1 MTSEPKVVMS
11 SPTPFVADLREII
24 QSCDP
29 PLGDLGA
36 NLDAYAGQR
45 TLVSDRPLG
54 RPPVAK
60 DSQAPV
66 VSWDIRVQHWVGLRP
81 RRPVS
86 TMAQVESHP

>member
-45 TLVSDRPLG
+45 TWLATG
-54 RPPVAK
+54 
-60 DSQAPV
+60 
-66 VSWDIRVQHWVGLRP
+66 HWVAHRS
-81 RRPVS
+81 RRTVKLPL
-86 TMAQVESHP
+86 